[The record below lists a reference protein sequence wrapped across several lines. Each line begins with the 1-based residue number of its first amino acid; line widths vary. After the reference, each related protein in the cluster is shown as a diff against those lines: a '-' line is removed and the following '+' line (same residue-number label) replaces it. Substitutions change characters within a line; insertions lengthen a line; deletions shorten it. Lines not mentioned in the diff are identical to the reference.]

1 MNLWNFLSEK
11 QTAIMEGS
19 VFCGQGDSKQQLASF
34 RIGCLDFFILVFIG
48 QRQNFREIL
57 SYASYSPPPQMQSKG
72 NCSDLKIITNQTKK
86 TKRTQ
91 HCILFENLLVHN

>member
-1 MNLWNFLSEK
+1 MVRRHNELVELSFRK
-11 QTAIMEGS
+11 TNCYHGRQC
-19 VFCGQGDSKQQLASF
+19 FCGQGDFKQQLTSF

-72 NCSDLKIITNQTKK
+72 N
-86 TKRTQ
+86 
-91 HCILFENLLVHN
+91 